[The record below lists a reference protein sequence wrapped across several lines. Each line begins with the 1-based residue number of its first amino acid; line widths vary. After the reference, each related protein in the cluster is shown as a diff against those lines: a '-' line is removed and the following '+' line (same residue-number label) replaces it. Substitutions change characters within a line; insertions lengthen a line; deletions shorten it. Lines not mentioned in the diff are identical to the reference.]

1 MGRMAGLQA
10 GGLDRRPVAVSPV
23 LWCAVE
29 IGAGAASSAW
39 ARERAVLAVHSRVA
53 PLCPYACTPGAPGND
68 RKLTDLHHTGSA
80 RTRGLCGRFRRREYT
95 PFVLKFAARGRDS
108 AEISRF

>member
-1 MGRMAGLQA
+1 MLA
-10 GGLDRRPVAVSPV
+10 GGSARARKNGVR
-23 LWCAVE
+23 
-29 IGAGAASSAW
+29 GAGAF
-39 ARERAVLAVHSRVA
+39 
-53 PLCPYACTPGAPGND
+53 GAPGND